1 MCLLS
6 LCLRRRRR
14 YRRKQ
19 EAEAAAAAAPSE
31 SFLDD
36 DADLGDDFDGDF
48 DWMFASRSY
57 PNEAID
63 ERIRLRPARAV
74 LRRQT
79 ENDDGDFGDS
89 WRD

>member
-19 EAEAAAAAAPSE
+19 EAEAAATAAGGMA
-31 SFLDD
+31 SFNDHDD
-36 DADLGDDFDGDF
+36 VDHGDDYDGDF
-48 DWMFASRSY
+48 DDWMFADRG
-57 PNEAID
+57 AFD
-63 ERIRLRPARAV
+63 EKVHLRPARAV
-74 LRRQT
+74 VHQRVGDSDYD
-79 ENDDGDFGDS
+79 DDGDL